1 VAGRRDTGAG
11 GRRGSSLS
19 DIGILNDPVSLAVLA
34 LVFGSPGLV
43 IGAVVGALLW
53 RTRRFTGAVLGAM
66 LGFVAWLAGWM
77 WLRDM
82 I

>member
-1 VAGRRDTGAG
+1 
-11 GRRGSSLS
+11 
-19 DIGILNDPVSLAVLA
+19 VLA
-34 LVFGSPGLV
+34 LIFGSPGLV
-43 IGAVVGALLW
+43 IGAIVGALLW
-53 RTRRFTGAVLGAM
+53 RARRFLGAVLGAM